1 MWVIL
6 LIDSYASILTADN
19 LFGNRKCLYISND
32 QNSENNLLL
41 GQVGIELLFPI
52 LFIIYFLIS
61 ITFAITVVFLERRNI
76 GATWAWLMVLFFLPG
91 LGFLIYL
98 LLGQNLSRRK
108 IYKIQED
115 QIKFVESFIEEQLAE
130 LPNTSFNDPEAH
142 RYTDMIYMNMKTA
155 YSVYTQNNEVE
166 IFTNGQAKFNS
177 LFKSIEEA
185 TDHIHLMYYIVH
197 DGLLGRSLIEIL
209 AQKAAD
215 GLQVRFLYDD
225 VGSKDLPRHFFDK
238 LKDAGGEVVAFFPS
252 KIPYF
257 NLRVNYRN
265 HRKLAIID
273 GTQGYIGG
281 FNIGDEYLG
290 LDPFFG
296 YWRDTHLKITGTG
309 VLQMQAQ
316 FGLDWNLSSEKKI
329 ATNLRYFPTIETI
342 GQVGLQI
349 VSSGPNQ
356 SEEQIENAYVKMIHT
371 AKKSIYLQSPYFIP
385 DESLITAIKIAAYS
399 GVHVKLMLPAK
410 GDNKWVQWASFS
422 YLTELLDAGVEC
434 YLYEKGFLHAKTM
447 VIDGRI
453 SSVGTANLD
462 NRSLKLNFEVNAF
475 IYDSEIALRL
485 EGIYNDDLKSCRRL
499 TLAEH
504 NKRPLSRKVK
514 ESIARL
520 LSPIL

>member
-1 MWVIL
+1 
-6 LIDSYASILTADN
+6 
-19 LFGNRKCLYISND
+19 
-32 QNSENNLLL
+32 
-41 GQVGIELLFPI
+41 
-52 LFIIYFLIS
+52 
-61 ITFAITVVFLERRNI
+61 
-76 GATWAWLMVLFFLPG
+76 MVLFFLPG
-91 LGFLIYL
+91 LGFVIYL

-115 QIKFVESFIEEQLAE
+115 RIKFVQSFIEDQLAE
-130 LPNTSFNDPEAH
+130 LPNTPFNDPNAH
-142 RYTDMIYMNMKTA
+142 QYLDMIYMNMKTA

-166 IFTNGQAKFNS
+166 IFTNGQAKFTS
-177 LFKSIEEA
+177 LFQAIEEA
-185 TDHIHLMYYIVH
+185 KDHIHLMYYIVH
-197 DGLLGRSLIEIL
+197 DGILGRSLIDL
-209 AQKAAD
+209 LSKKAAA
-215 GLQVRFLYDD
+215 GVKVRFLYDD
-225 VGSKDLPRHFFDK
+225 VGSYELPRHFFDK
-238 LKDAGGEVVAFFPS
+238 LIESKGEVAAFFPS

-273 GTQGYIGG
+273 GSIGYIGG

-290 LDPFFG
+290 LDPHFG

-316 FGLDWNLSSEKKI
+316 FGLDWNLCSSKQI
-329 ATNLRYFPTIETI
+329 ITDLRYFPPIEPI
-342 GQVGLQI
+342 GKVGLQI

-385 DESLITAIKIAAYS
+385 DESLITALKIAAYS
-399 GVHVKLMLPAK
+399 GVHVKLMLPKIA
-410 GDNKWVQWASFS
+410 DSKWVQWASFS
-422 YLTELLDAGVEC
+422 YLEELLDAGVEC
-434 YLYEKGFLHAKTM
+434 YLYEKGFLHAKTI
-447 VIDGRI
+447 VIDGRV

-475 IYDSEIALRL
+475 IYDSELAEQL
-485 EGIYNDDLKSCRRL
+485 EQIYNEDLKSCML
-499 TLAEH
+499 ITLKEH
-504 NKRPLSRKVK
+504 KERPLIHKLR

>member
-1 MWVIL
+1 
-6 LIDSYASILTADN
+6 
-19 LFGNRKCLYISND
+19 
-32 QNSENNLLL
+32 
-41 GQVGIELLFPI
+41 LLFSI
-52 LFIIYFLIS
+52 LFIVYFLIS
-61 ITFAITVVFLERRNI
+61 ITFAVAVVFLERRNI

-91 LGFLIYL
+91 VGFVIYL

-115 QIKFVESFIEEQLAE
+115 RIRFVQNFIEDQLAE
-130 LPNTSFNDPEAH
+130 LPNTVFNDPEAH
-142 RYTDMIYMNMKTA
+142 RFMDMIYMNMKTA

-197 DGLLGRSLIEIL
+197 DGLLGRSLINIL
-209 AQKAAD
+209 AQKAAA
-215 GLQVRFLYDD
+215 GVQVRFLYDD
-225 VGSKDLPRHFFDK
+225 VGSSDLPKRFFDK
-238 LKDAGGEVVAFFPS
+238 LIHAGGEAAAFFPS

-273 GTQGYIGG
+273 GTHGYIGG

-290 LDPFFG
+290 LDTYFG
-296 YWRDTHLKITGTG
+296 FWRDTHLKITGTG

-316 FGLDWNLSSEKKI
+316 FGLDWNLSSEKQI
-329 ATNLRYFPTIETI
+329 ITDLRYFPPIEPR
-342 GQVGLQI
+342 GKVGLQI

-385 DESLITAIKIAAYS
+385 DESLLTALKIASYS
-399 GVHVKLMLPAK
+399 GVNVKLMLPAK
-410 GDNKWVQWASFS
+410 GDNRWVHLASYS
-422 YLTELLDAGVEC
+422 YLEELLDAGVEC
-434 YLYEKGFLHAKTM
+434 YLYEKGFLHAKTI
-447 VIDGRI
+447 VIDSRV

-475 IYDSEIALRL
+475 MYDSEIAGQL
-485 EGIYNDDLKSCRRL
+485 EQIFNDDLKSCRLL

-504 NKRPLSRKVK
+504 TKRPLSRKLK

>member
-1 MWVIL
+1 M
-6 LIDSYASILTADN
+6 
-19 LFGNRKCLYISND
+19 LFS
-32 QNSENNLLL
+32 
-41 GQVGIELLFPI
+41 I
-52 LFIIYFLIS
+52 LFIIYFLVS
-61 ITFAITVVFLERRNI
+61 ITFAVTVVFLERRNV

-91 LGFLIYL
+91 LGFVIYL

-115 QIKFVESFIEEQLAE
+115 RIKFVQSFIYDQLEE
-130 LPNTSFNDPEAH
+130 LPHTKFNDPEAH
-142 RYTDMIYMNMKTA
+142 RYMDMIYMNMKTA

-166 IFTNGQAKFNS
+166 IFTDGQAKFNS

-185 TDHIHLMYYIVH
+185 KDHIHLMYYIVH
-197 DGLLGRSLIEIL
+197 DGLLGRSLINVL
-209 AQKAAD
+209 SQKAAA
-215 GLQVRFLYDD
+215 GVQVRFLYDD
-225 VGSKDLPRHFFDK
+225 VGSSDLPKHFFDK
-238 LKDAGGEVVAFFPS
+238 LIQAGGEVAAFFPS

-273 GTQGYIGG
+273 GSHGYIGG

-290 LDPFFG
+290 LDAFFG

-316 FGLDWNLSSEKKI
+316 FGLDWNLSSTKQI
-329 ATNLRYFPTIETI
+329 VTDLRYFPSLEPI
-342 GQVGLQI
+342 GKVGLQI

-371 AKKSIYLQSPYFIP
+371 AKDRVFLQSPYFIP
-385 DESLITAIKIAAYS
+385 DESLITALKIASYS
-399 GVHVKLMLPAK
+399 GVTVKLMLPAK
-410 GDNKWVQWASFS
+410 GDNRWVQWASFS
-422 YLTELLDAGVEC
+422 YLEELLDAGVEC
-434 YLYEKGFLHAKTM
+434 YLYEKGFLHAKTI
-447 VIDGRI
+447 VIDGQV

-475 IYDSEIALRL
+475 MYDSGIAGQL
-485 EGIYNDDLKSCRRL
+485 EQIYLDDLKSCRQL
-499 TLAEH
+499 TLTEH
-504 NKRPLSRKVK
+504 QQRPLSRKLK
-514 ESIARL
+514 EAIARL

>member
-1 MWVIL
+1 V
-6 LIDSYASILTADN
+6 
-19 LFGNRKCLYISND
+19 
-32 QNSENNLLL
+32 
-41 GQVGIELLFPI
+41 
-52 LFIIYFLIS
+52 
-61 ITFAITVVFLERRNI
+61 TVVFLERRNI

-91 LGFLIYL
+91 LGFVIYL

-108 IYKIQED
+108 IYKIQD
-115 QIKFVESFIEEQLAE
+115 DRIKFVQSFIHDQLEE
-130 LPNTSFNDPEAH
+130 LPHTVFNDPEAH
-142 RYTDMIYMNMKTA
+142 RYMDMIYMNMKTA

-166 IFTNGQAKFNS
+166 IFTDGQAKFNS
-177 LFKSIEEA
+177 LFKSIEVA

-197 DGLLGRSLIEIL
+197 DGLLGRSLINVL
-209 AQKAAD
+209 AQKAAA
-215 GLQVRFLYDD
+215 GVQVRFLYDD
-225 VGSKDLPRHFFDK
+225 VGSSDLPKHFFDK
-238 LKDAGGEVVAFFPS
+238 LVQAGGEVAAFFPS

-273 GTQGYIGG
+273 GSHGYIGG

-290 LDPFFG
+290 LDAYFG
-296 YWRDTHLKITGTG
+296 FWRDTHLKITGTG

-316 FGLDWNLSSEKKI
+316 FGLDWNLSSARQI
-329 ATNLRYFPTIETI
+329 VTDLRYYPPIEPI
-342 GQVGLQI
+342 GKVGLQI

-371 AKKSIYLQSPYFIP
+371 AKKSVYLQSPYFIP
-385 DESLITAIKIAAYS
+385 DESLITALKIASYS
-399 GVHVKLMLPAK
+399 GVNVKLMLPAK
-410 GDNKWVQWASFS
+410 GDNRWVHWASFS
-422 YLTELLDAGVEC
+422 YLEELLDAGVEC

-447 VIDGRI
+447 VIDGRV

-462 NRSLKLNFEVNAF
+462 NRSLKLNFEMNAF
-475 IYDSEIALRL
+475 MYDSEIADRL
-485 EGIYNDDLKSCRRL
+485 EQIYNEDLKSCRLL

-504 NKRPLSRKVK
+504 RQRPLARKLK

>member
-1 MWVIL
+1 
-6 LIDSYASILTADN
+6 LTGGVA
-19 LFGNRKCLYISND
+19 LVVFS
-32 QNSENNLLL
+32 
-41 GQVGIELLFPI
+41 I

-61 ITFAITVVFLERRNI
+61 ITLAVTVVFLERRNI

-91 LGFLIYL
+91 VGFVIYL

-115 QIKFVESFIEEQLAE
+115 RIKFVQSFIEDQLAE
-130 LPNTSFNDPEAH
+130 LPNTAFNDPEAH
-142 RYTDMIYMNMKTA
+142 RYMDMIYMNMKTA

-185 TDHIHLMYYIVH
+185 TDHIHLMYYIIH
-197 DGLLGRSLIEIL
+197 DGLLGRSLINIL
-209 AQKAAD
+209 AQKAAS
-215 GLQVRFLYDD
+215 GVQVRFLYDD
-225 VGSKDLPRHFFDK
+225 VGSSNLPKHFFDK
-238 LKDAGGEVVAFFPS
+238 LIQAGGEAAAFFPS

-273 GTQGYIGG
+273 GTHGYIGG

-290 LDPFFG
+290 LDAYFG
-296 YWRDTHLKITGTG
+296 FWRDTHLKITGTG

-316 FGLDWNLSSEKKI
+316 FGLDWNLSSEKQI
-329 ATNLRYFPTIETI
+329 ITDLRYFPPSEPR
-342 GQVGLQI
+342 GKVGLQI

-385 DESLITAIKIAAYS
+385 DESLITALKIASYT
-399 GVHVKLMLPAK
+399 GVNVKLMLPAK
-410 GDNKWVQWASFS
+410 GDNRWVQLASFS
-422 YLTELLDAGVEC
+422 YLEELLDAGVEC

-447 VIDGRI
+447 VIDGRVC
-453 SSVGTANLD
+453 SVGTANLD
-462 NRSLKLNFEVNAF
+462 NRSLKLNFEMNAF
-475 IYDSEIALRL
+475 MYDTEIAVRL
-485 EGIYNDDLKSCRRL
+485 EQIFNEDLKSCRLL

-504 NKRPLSRKVK
+504 MQRPLSRKLK